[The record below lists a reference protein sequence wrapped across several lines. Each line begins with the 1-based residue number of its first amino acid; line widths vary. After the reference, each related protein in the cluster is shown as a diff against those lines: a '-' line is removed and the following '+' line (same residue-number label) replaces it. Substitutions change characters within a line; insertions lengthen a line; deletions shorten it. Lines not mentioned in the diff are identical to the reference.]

1 MNHSG
6 GHNITRGYIKP
17 DFSPAWELNAKVVE
31 FIFFSNAPSKQGAAQ
46 DLNHPKNE
54 DRQFRLSPKKL
65 VYARAYFRGEILAEV
80 TDIGFSNVDE
90 VMARLTTKFPDTI
103 PPGCSVYF
111 RIKDVDADIEVVYE
125 RTKGKGF

>member
-1 MNHSG
+1 MSIQDGRG
-6 GHNITRGYIKP
+6 GKFER
-17 DFSPAWELNAKVVE
+17 FSD
-31 FIFFSNAPSKQGAAQ
+31 APSKQGAAQ

-54 DRQFRLSPKKL
+54 DRQLRLSPKKL
-65 VYARAYFRGEILAEV
+65 VYARAYFRGELLAEI

-90 VMARLTTKFPDTI
+90 VMSRLITKFPDTI
-103 PPGCSVYF
+103 PPGCAVYF